1 MLVVAAD
8 CEELDQG
15 LRSTLKSMYRDVVG
29 PQCAQKAASVQIC
42 KGCSSLFS
50 IPLSVIRAF
59 FKCHT
64 HVHYTAVDE
73 TYIYFCAQMS
83 FFQLRPMTSI
93 QILELLCYIP
103 CWIHLLTFLRMNRI
117 WEIWERTKSIVKC
130 KWGYSSSAI
139 SRRAQCWTVTLCT
152 V

>member
-103 CWIHLLTFLRMNRI
+103 CLNSYPNIPSHEQDMGNMRT
-117 WEIWERTKSIVKC
+117 TKSVVKC
-130 KWGYSSSAI
+130 KGGYPSAI
-139 SRRAQCWTVTLCT
+139 SRRAHC
-152 V
+152 